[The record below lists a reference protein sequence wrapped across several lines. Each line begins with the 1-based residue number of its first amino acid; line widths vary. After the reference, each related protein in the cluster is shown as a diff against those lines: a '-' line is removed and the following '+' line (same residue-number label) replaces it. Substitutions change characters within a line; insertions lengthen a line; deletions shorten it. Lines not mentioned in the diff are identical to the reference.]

1 MPKFDKQELFKLL
14 GYFTEAAKLDYN
26 YWWIIPRNKRPR
38 FISDFEGVQNALY
51 FYDHIENGL
60 VLEQQSLFI
69 NRVRSKPGTIA
80 FLFSFNVKGNQEV
93 MDKNRQGYK
102 KAWKDLIG
110 RMKIACDRSERVE
123 NFAGKKVPRY
133 ELYRVDLPEVVNPMD
148 GFMVASLELRINLT
162 ESDFE

>member
-1 MPKFDKQELFKLL
+1 MPKFDKQALFKLL
-14 GYFTEAAKLDYN
+14 AYFTKAAKLDYN
-26 YWWIIPRNKRPR
+26 FWWIIPRNKRPR
-38 FISDFEGVQNALY
+38 FISDFEGVQNALF

-69 NRVRSKPGTIA
+69 NRVHSKPNTIA
-80 FLFSFNVKGNQEV
+80 FLFGFNVKGNQEA

-102 KAWKDLIG
+102 KSWKDLIG

>member
-1 MPKFDKQELFKLL
+1 MPKFDKQDLFKLL
-14 GYFTEAAKLDYN
+14 AYFTEVAKLDYN
-26 YWWIIPRNKRPR
+26 FWWIIPRSKRPR

-148 GFMVASLELRINLT
+148 GFMVASLELRINLA